1 VSYDSNVY
9 PLLSIIIPTYDPTRC
24 GDVIEL
30 LESLSNQSYRR
41 IEVIVVTESLFLG
54 NSIKNYIKRAGLQNV
69 QVIVDQSLK
78 GVNESRNRG
87 INKAKGDFIALL
99 DDDVVVSVDWAY
111 KIVETHLLIRNTGA
125 VTGPAYPLW
134 TGKGAEWIPKEMYWL
149 ISCTGWNWQGLKEV
163 RNVGGMNSSY
173 HKDSIFRVSLFNPT
187 IGPVQGGAKAGKV
200 LYVGAE
206 EIELCT
212 KLRHHLKKLVVY
224 NPEAFVYHKV
234 NDRQT
239 TFTSLTKR
247 AVHFGFTR
255 GYVYRYLSYDRDPA
269 LSFETQHFITILST
283 FLHEIGAP
291 NLNFSSRMK
300 RVMIYP
306 VAIMGLLVGFFS
318 FFILG

>member
-1 VSYDSNVY
+1 VSCDSNVN
-9 PLLSIIIPTYDPTRC
+9 PLLSVIIPTYDPRRF

-30 LESLSNQSYRR
+30 LESLSNQSYKH

-54 NSIKNYIKRAGLQNV
+54 NLIKNRIEYDELQNV

-99 DDDVVVSVDWAY
+99 DDDVVVPVEWAHN
-111 KIVETHLLIRNTGA
+111 IVETHLRVRNTGA

-149 ISCTGWNWQGLKEV
+149 ISCTGWNWQGMKEV

-173 HKDSIFRVSLFNPT
+173 HRDSIFRVSLFNPT
-187 IGPVQGGAKAGKV
+187 IGPLRGGAKAGKV

-206 EIELCT
+206 EIELCIR
-212 KLRHHLKKLVVY
+212 LRRYLKKLIVY
-224 NPEAFVYHKV
+224 NPRAFVYHKV
-234 NDRQT
+234 SDQQT

-255 GYVYRYLSYDRDPA
+255 GYVHRYLSYDRDPV
-269 LSFETQHFITILST
+269 LSFETQHFITVIST

-291 NLNFSSRMK
+291 RLDFSSRIK
-300 RVMIYP
+300 RAMIYP
-306 VAIMGLLVGFFS
+306 IAMMGLLVGY
-318 FFILG
+318 LGFAIFG